1 MQRVGRTIRY
11 GTALTPWMLAYAEW
25 LVLECVVPPK
35 LVHRTTRARGL
46 ARAPITIHQ
55 LRLLEVR
62 EDFVAYCGELAKG
75 PLEAARAKFA
85 SSFPTYVEAHR
96 KALDSAVSAGDYKAI
111 GALAEPVLDR
121 VYPKKAE
128 NVAATQVN
136 ITLTPTQLQGMTA
149 YAAPLLTVEEADA
162 QPD

>member
-1 MQRVGRTIRY
+1 MDLDAVGLLQI
-11 GTALTPWMLAYAEW
+11 GA
-25 LVLECVVPPK
+25 
-35 LVHRTTRARGL
+35 HRGLQEDAPLGGL
-46 ARAPITIHQ
+46 ARAPVTIHQ

-62 EDFVAYCGELAKG
+62 EDFVAYCDELAKG

-85 SSFPTYVEAHR
+85 SAFPTYVEAHR

-136 ITLTPTQLQGMTA
+136 ITLTPAQTQGMGVA
-149 YAAPLLTVEEADA
+149 YSAPLLLVEPAEQATLVDDTEA
-162 QPD
+162 